1 MASKSK
7 NVAKGRVTGSAG
19 RFGPR
24 YGRFCRKMVNESE
37 KISRAKHLCPMC
49 DTIAVKRVGTGI
61 WAVSYTHLTLPTIL
75 LVQISVVA
83 VSLKKKNKKQSP
95 DGEGTAKYTY
105 KIERNR
111 STKS

>member
-7 NVAKGRVTGSAG
+7 HVAKGRVTGSAG

-37 KISRAKHLCPMC
+37 KISHAKHLCPMC

-61 WAVSYTHLTLPTIL
+61 WECKKCGYKYAGGAYVPQTPGLKVVLRTI
-75 LVQISVVA
+75 
-83 VSLKKKNKKQSP
+83 
-95 DGEGTAKYTY
+95 E
-105 KIERNR
+105 
-111 STKS
+111 TKGV